1 MKTDS
6 TARGKSWSVP
16 ILPIFFVLFSWI
28 SSTEARVNVVGGVSP
43 GNSGTINCNGN
54 PQSNQNGYATVQAAV
69 NASNSGDEIVIC
81 SGTYN
86 EAVSITKN
94 NLSLRSNTGLA
105 ADVKITNS
113 AAPITHNNGRLT
125 LKHLTLES
133 SANNGLEG
141 AWGGTG
147 PYTLENLAVSA
158 YNHGIHLSQS
168 TSASSF
174 KDLTV
179 TSANGTGIYLEW
191 NANGG
196 HTLDGVTVTGKNY
209 GIYAAQGL
217 TSVTNVKATGQTE
230 TGIYS
235 GDKFATS
242 FTDVEAI
249 SMTGGR
255 GIHIVNATNTSNTY
269 TFSNVTATAGTS
281 HGIHIQRS
289 GKVTMSTINATG
301 GTSGSGIFLD
311 WDADGSHDF
320 QNITASGGNYG
331 IYLARGATILKNATA
346 TATTQSAIYL
356 GNKYS
361 ATLDTITATASSG
374 DRGIYIA
381 NSDGGTN
388 TFSLT
393 SVSVKSKSTGIDINR
408 SGKLTLSAV
417 TVESSNG
424 MGIQFGYDADG
435 AHDLSNIAIKSA
447 NIGLNAQRG
456 LTKLADFSIET
467 TANTGINT
475 ISRRD
480 QTIQRGTIK
489 SVGSGIVVGHDAEVK
504 LTAEDFTI
512 ETSGQYGISLAR
524 SSSATIQRVCIS
536 GMTDSG
542 IYTSWNAK
550 NVTIRDSQFGNS
562 GSNGGV
568 YIDSDSSYKATVT
581 NNGFLKSST
590 PRAKSNSTKHNFKG
604 NFWQGVAGGTSYT
617 DGNVK
622 DSATLS
628 ANPVSSCYAPST
640 PKLVAEYR
648 FDECTQYS
656 NGAGQVLDNQGS
668 YHATPQSGLQNGTPG
683 QINRY
688 ADFSNG
694 SRYTSV
700 IGPNLNNWTL
710 SVWFKKPF
718 ATSTNHSSRYYVIG
732 SVGTQGDLLYLD
744 RNSAGGAYQWGVY
757 DQNGST
763 KPGTFRFSTLS
774 DGWHHM
780 AVVAS
785 GSTTSLYIDGSY
797 VDQVS
802 GKTSGRVSYLGAS
815 VDNAGSASGQSFGTP
830 LDELKLFNYALSA
843 SDISSI
849 YNNESSNKNWDGTAR
864 SNPCSALDHIR
875 IEAGATGLTC
885 QREAVTFKACAD
897 STCTSLYPGGDAQLT
912 LSPSGQWYS
921 AASGGSAL
929 TNPQTIP
936 IAGAVT
942 LYLQQATASAVNVN
956 TASAG
961 GPVPTGTPAVTCNND
976 TTAAPCAI
984 TFTDAGLIFTADT
997 NPGLEATIPTQIA
1010 GVDSGQLY
1018 VRAAK
1023 SDGTGQCVSAV
1034 NGGAATIGYACDDP
1048 STCSSGNW
1056 LSTTGT
1062 LTFDSNGYAGPFR
1075 FNYTDVGKISLSAS
1089 ATASGGG
1096 SLTGTSNKFVVKPY
1110 GFIVRACTGTPP
1122 CTVDNNSAT
1131 DGSGSVFAQAGMPF
1145 NVTIS
1150 AVAKLGTIT
1159 PGFGREIVPEGVSI
1173 SHNRIAPA
1181 PGADGSLSGT
1191 TSVAGTAFQAGS
1203 TKGRANIT
1211 DLSWDEVGVI
1221 TLKAANANY
1230 LGNGLQ
1236 DCTTETYGEVCKGT
1250 FGMSG
1255 YIGRFY
1261 PHHFSITGSV
1271 TNRSDLVS
1279 AGGSFT
1285 YMGEPLRLDLSV
1297 TAYNKG
1303 DGVTTNY
1310 MGAFA
1315 KLDAASLGTGTQWFT
1330 TGCTGSTQCFGLGAV
1345 NAATGLS
1352 GRLGVVGAGVY
1363 AGVLAPT
1370 SSWTAGVGTFVV
1382 NVRMN
1387 RKTLATDWPDPPTSV
1402 LDGPYDALRFGAM
1415 PRDSDG
1421 VTLPGP
1427 ASIDAHKVDFDATTG
1442 DTLNSHPDGTHER
1455 RWLFDTGV
1463 RFGRLRLVPGQ
1474 GSQHADYLLR
1484 TEAQYWN
1491 GSAWVTNT
1499 LDSLTPLAADNFA
1512 ITGAGTIIDAGN
1524 IDQGFGS
1531 VRIRPSG
1538 TGVADVCLGAG
1549 AAGTGACAAA
1559 NPAELDYLLGNWS
1572 DAAFDDDP
1580 GVRVTFGQPQ
1590 QKSRAN
1596 WGFIYRRE
1604 NY

>member
-158 YNHGIHLSQS
+158 YDHGIHLSQS

-311 WDADGSHDF
+311 WDADGGHDF

-331 IYLARGATILKNATA
+331 IYLARGATILKNVTA

-361 ATLDTITATASSG
+361 AALDTITATASSG
-374 DRGIYIA
+374 DRGIHIA

-388 TFSLT
+388 TYSLT
-393 SVSVKSKSTGIDINR
+393 SATVKSKSTGIDIDR

-417 TVESSNG
+417 SVESSNG

-504 LTAEDFTI
+504 FTAEDFTV

-568 YIDSDSSYKATVT
+568 YISSDDNSKATVT

-744 RNSAGGAYQWGVY
+744 RNSSGGSYQWGVY

-763 KPGTFRFSTLS
+763 KPGTFRFSALS

-849 YNNESSNKNWDGTAR
+849 YNNESSNKNWDGTTR

-1034 NGGAATIGYACDDP
+1034 NGGATTIGYVCEDP
-1048 STCSSGNW
+1048 IPSNCSSGS
-1056 LSTTGT
+1056 LSPTVTD
-1062 LTFDSNGYAGPFR
+1062 TFNSDGYASFK
-1075 FNYTDVGKISLSAS
+1075 FTYNDAGKIHLTAS
-1089 ATASGGG
+1089 ATGSPSGTLSGV
-1096 SLTGTSNKFVVKPY
+1096 SNAFVVKPHH
-1110 GFIVRACTGTPP
+1110 FELSPIQCSDGTANPGA
-1122 CTVDNNSAT
+1122 TSA
-1131 DGSGSVFAQAGMPF
+1131 SGDKFCKAGDEF
-1145 NVTIS
+1145 NVTVTARS
-1150 AVAKLGTIT
+1150 LSGAALKSYGKEETAETVKLAHAL
-1159 PGFGREIVPEGVSI
+1159 VSDLGLTD
-1173 SHNRIAPA
+1173 P
-1181 PGADGSLSGT
+1181 GSLSG
-1191 TSVAGTAFQAGS
+1191 SFGAFDNGEASG
-1203 TKGRANIT
+1203 NFE
-1211 DLSWDEVGVI
+1211 WDEVGII
-1221 TLKAANANY
+1221 TLTPSVGDDDY
-1230 LGNGLQ
+1230 LGAG
-1236 DCTTETYGEVCKGT
+1236 DVTGT
-1250 FGMSG
+1250 ASNV
-1255 YIGRFY
+1255 GRFY
-1261 PHHFSITGSV
+1261 PHHFDVSVRKDASGQVVGDGALEKACGSV
-1271 TNRSDLVS
+1271 
-1279 AGGSFT
+1279 FT
-1285 YMGEPLRLDLSV
+1285 YTGQPMGYA
-1297 TAYNKG
+1297 TAPSLTIKAMNADGG
-1303 DGVTTNY
+1303 DTTNY
-1310 MGAFA
+1310 KCVKADGTQTDDCTTYPAGAFQ
-1315 KLDAASLGTGTQWFT
+1315 KLTADDVTITAPTADATKNGKDDATKTALTATLNSGTLTNSSGTMTYTLASDDRFT
-1330 TGCTGSTQCFGLGAV
+1330 YTRDANSLIGHYTVDVRLPVALVIDSDAV
-1345 NAATGLS
+1345 TKTTAATWPT
-1352 GRLGVVGAGVY
+1352 
-1363 AGVLAPT
+1363 LAPT
-1370 SSWTAGVGTFVV
+1370 GVE
-1382 NVRMN
+1382 
-1387 RKTLATDWPDPPTSV
+1387 
-1402 LDGPYDALRFGAM
+1402 LRY
-1415 PRDSDG
+1415 
-1421 VTLPGP
+1421 
-1427 ASIDAHKVDFDATTG
+1427 
-1442 DTLNSHPDGTHER
+1442 
-1455 RWLFDTGV
+1455 
-1463 RFGRLRLVPGQ
+1463 GRLRLLNFY
-1474 GSQHADYLLR
+1474 GSELLPARVEYRAEYWADNR
-1484 TEAQYWN
+1484 WT
-1491 GSAWVTNT
+1491 TNT
-1499 LDSLTPLAADNFA
+1499 PDTCSA
-1512 ITGAGTIIDAGN
+1512 
-1524 IDQGFGS
+1524 
-1531 VRIRPSG
+1531 V
-1538 TGVADVCLGAG
+1538 
-1549 AAGTGACAAA
+1549 AAA
-1559 NPAELDYLLGNWS
+1559 NVATGGLTVSTTRPPTYAS
-1572 DAAFDDDP
+1572 
-1580 GVRVTFGQPQ
+1580 GV
-1590 QKSRAN
+1590 
-1596 WGFIYRRE
+1596 GFITFDTAAVAAYDIAINLNASGSDTSCNASHGGMAANRPWLQGEWAAPASCNGTAAWAQDPNARIKLGSPKAPYIYLRE
-1604 NY
+1604 RY